1 MAGAVGIGVGYEASQ
16 LLTPA
21 PPPPTA
27 EIASV
32 PDEYWQDQSFVAA
45 SHSHGSGPAEVNR
58 VHVKNGKVFYVEP
71 FSLTPDEAKSLYTV
85 TAGGKTF
92 NRGEVPRLAN
102 SAMGLA
108 QRSRLGDPTRIS
120 YPLKRAD
127 FVPGGAGDVS
137 TRGKDNFVR
146 ITWDEALDTVAN
158 EIKRVKAKY
167 GNPALFM
174 YYSPHIDS
182 QLANGTPAFTR
193 MRAFIGGITDPI
205 PGGFTERIFEGWT
218 WSQWSY
224 GGSFVWG
231 YTGSHGLGPETDNL
245 ADTMQNA
252 KLMVFWGTDPTQ
264 VSIPYGGQE
273 CANWRQWIKELGIR
287 MISINP
293 RYTDTAAVYCD
304 QWIPIVPGTDTAMAL
319 AIANVWINEGT
330 YDKNFVDTHT
340 VGFDKFSDYVL
351 GKTAG
356 PDGTHRS
363 NTRLGIEHHRR
374 ASRHHNRP
382 SEGMGV

>member
-1 MAGAVGIGVGYEASQ
+1 MSENKSEGITDKKISRRSMLKWTAGLAVAGAVGIGVGYEVSQ

-21 PPPPTA
+21 PPPPPAGET
-27 EIASV
+27 IASV

-45 SHSHGSGPAEVNR
+45 SHSHGSGPAEVNL

-71 FSLTPDEAKSLYTV
+71 FSVTPDEAKSLYTI

-92 NRGEVPRLAN
+92 NRGDVPRLAN

-127 FVPGGAGDVS
+127 FVPGGAGVVS
-137 TRGKDNFVR
+137 TRGQGNFVR
-146 ITWDEALDTVAN
+146 VTWDEALDTVAN

-224 GGSFVWG
+224 GGSFVWA

-252 KLMVFWGTDPTQ
+252 KLLVFWGTDPTQ

-273 CANWRQWIKELGIR
+273 CANWRKWIKELGIK

-304 QWIPIVPGTDTAMAL
+304 QWIPIVPGTDAAMAL
-319 AIANVWINEGT
+319 AIANVWIKAGT
-330 YDKNFVDTHT
+330 YDKNFVDH
-340 VGFDKFSDYVL
+340 
-351 GKTAG
+351 
-356 PDGTHRS
+356 THRWL
-363 NTRLGIEHHRR
+363 RQ
-374 ASRHHNRP
+374 
-382 SEGMGV
+382 V